1 MSSFAHFHTTDT
13 RSLFAIIGSADRDLL
28 REIGVTLGAEFQPSS
43 EEEEGEEDFGVEEET
58 EEAPEWDADAE
69 EADSAQETIVKMILS
84 GMSQDL
90 SEDEAY
96 AIQDYFASYAARSG
110 RVHSIDPDD
119 LADLFEAD
127 PESEQADEMRRILLE
142 GMDLASLASFL
153 DWLQE
158 NGASHE
164 LVYRLQMLYLGRLPE
179 ADEPTF
185 TDLEEEA
192 YAARFGYVLAGEAG
206 RIADELSEFAAR
218 APEEMRAMAALLATL
233 MHYCNAEAMD
243 LLVTIED

>member
-1 MSSFAHFHTTDT
+1 M

-28 REIGVTLGAEFQPSS
+28 REIGVTLGAEFQPPSG
-43 EEEEGEEDFGVEEET
+43 EEEEEEEELCGEEET

-84 GMSQDL
+84 GVSQDL

-96 AIQDYFASYAARSG
+96 AIQDYFASYAAKSD

-119 LADLFEAD
+119 LADLFEVD
-127 PESEQADEMRRILLE
+127 PESERADEMRRMLLE

-153 DWLQE
+153 DWLQQ
-158 NGASHE
+158 NDASHE
-164 LVYRLQMLYLGRLPE
+164 LAHRLQMLYLGRLPE

-192 YAARFGYVLAGEAG
+192 YAARFGYVLAEEAG

-218 APEEMRAMAALLATL
+218 APEELRAAAALLAAL
-233 MHYCNAEAMD
+233 MHYCNGEVMD